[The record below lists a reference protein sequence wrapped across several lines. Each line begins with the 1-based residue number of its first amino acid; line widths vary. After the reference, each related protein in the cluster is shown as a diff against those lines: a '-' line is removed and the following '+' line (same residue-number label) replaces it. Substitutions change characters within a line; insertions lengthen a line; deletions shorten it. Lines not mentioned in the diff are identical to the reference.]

1 MNSDYILKL
10 ALKFRNEHKA
20 DTIQLIAH
28 NQDELMCFISNFPIL
43 IQSDFII
50 PISDNYDLTSYD
62 IPGDIL
68 FEFKLT
74 SKALDYYK
82 NQNLM

>member
-10 ALKFRNEHKA
+10 SLKFRNEHKA

-28 NQDELMCFISNFPIL
+28 NPEEFMCFISSFPTL
-43 IQSDFII
+43 IQNGFII

-62 IPGDIL
+62 IPVDIL

-74 SKALDYYK
+74 SKALDYCK